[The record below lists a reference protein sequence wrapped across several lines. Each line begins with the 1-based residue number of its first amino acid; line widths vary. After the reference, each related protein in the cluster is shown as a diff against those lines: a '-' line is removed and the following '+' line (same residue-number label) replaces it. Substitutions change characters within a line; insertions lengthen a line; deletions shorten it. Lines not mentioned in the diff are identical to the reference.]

1 MIEQNYIC
9 KYLVQLGEKKKK
21 KKQKQKPARLYLP
34 IMKKKK
40 KNLYLVKKRPIE
52 S

>member
-9 KYLVQLGEKKKK
+9 KYLVQLGEKK
-21 KKQKQKPARLYLP
+21 QEQKPARLYLP

-40 KNLYLVKKRPIE
+40 KKNLYLVKK
-52 S
+52 

>member
-9 KYLVQLGEKKKK
+9 KYLVQLGEKKTKTKARKK
-21 KKQKQKPARLYLP
+21 KKIFIWL
-34 IMKKKK
+34 KKDQLKAK
-40 KNLYLVKKRPIE
+40 

>member
-21 KKQKQKPARLYLP
+21 TKTKTKARQALSSYYE
-34 IMKKKK
+34 KKK

>member
-9 KYLVQLGEKKKK
+9 KYLVQLGEKKTKTK
-21 KKQKQKPARLYLP
+21 AR
-34 IMKKKK
+34 KKK

-52 S
+52 SKELVALCIT